1 MLSGQSAIPSMPYA
15 RFQVNPQLP
24 NNSQGNPLPPHP
36 DKYKNHTPAEIP
48 AAPNSGTHQRA
59 DNRHM
64 SMAEEALIYRI
75 LSTDE
80 SYGRGAPALIRFD

>member
-1 MLSGQSAIPSMPYA
+1 MPYA